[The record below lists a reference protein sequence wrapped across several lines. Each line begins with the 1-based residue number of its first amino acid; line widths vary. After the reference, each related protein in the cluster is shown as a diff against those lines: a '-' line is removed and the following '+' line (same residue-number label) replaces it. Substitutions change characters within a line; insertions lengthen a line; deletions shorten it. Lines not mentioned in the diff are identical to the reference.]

1 MERFSEI
8 QQINSAIMFG
18 TWSDTEL
25 SSMIDAVKFARAKT
39 ARVNAVSFH
48 AGDSV
53 KLSHAKLGGTV
64 VGTVRKIKIKKADVF
79 IPSKNVVYSVPLSML
94 EAA

>member
-1 MERFSEI
+1 MDI
-8 QQINSAIMFG
+8 GTINRAIISGKWSAADLQSI
-18 TWSDTEL
+18 T
-25 SSMIDAVKFARAKT
+25 DAVAFARAKT
-39 ARVNAVSFH
+39 ARVNSVAFH

-79 IPSKNVVYSVPLSML
+79 IPSKNVTYSVPLSML

>member
-1 MERFSEI
+1 MDI
-8 QQINSAIMFG
+8 GTINRAIISGAWSAADLQSI
-18 TWSDTEL
+18 T
-25 SSMIDAVKFARAKT
+25 DAVVFARSKT
-39 ARVNAVSFH
+39 ARVNSVTFH

-64 VGTVRKIKIKKADVF
+64 IGTVRKIKIKKADVH
-79 IPSKNVVYSVPLSML
+79 IPSMNVVYSVPLSML

>member
-1 MERFSEI
+1 MDI
-8 QQINSAIMFG
+8 GTINRAIIAG
-18 TWSDTEL
+18 KWNAQDLQS
-25 SSMIDAVKFARAKT
+25 IVDAVAFARAKT
-39 ARVNAVSFH
+39 ARVNSVTFH

>member
-1 MERFSEI
+1 MDIGTINRAIITGAWSAADLESI
-8 QQINSAIMFG
+8 Q
-18 TWSDTEL
+18 
-25 SSMIDAVKFARAKT
+25 DAVKFARAKT
-39 ARVNAVSFH
+39 ARVNSVTFH

-64 VGTVRKIKIKKADVF
+64 IGTVRKIKIKKADVF

>member
-1 MERFSEI
+1 MGIQEI
-8 QQINSAIMFG
+8 NRAIIAGSF
-18 TWSDTEL
+18 TAQEL
-25 SSMIDAVKFARAKT
+25 QSIVDAVNFARTKT
-39 ARVNAVSFH
+39 ARLNACTFH

-64 VGTVRKIKIKKADVF
+64 IGTVRKIKIKKADVF
-79 IPSKNVVYSVPLSML
+79 IPAKNVVYSVPLSML

>member
-1 MERFSEI
+1 MDI
-8 QQINSAIMFG
+8 GTINRAIISGKWSAADLQSI
-18 TWSDTEL
+18 T
-25 SSMIDAVKFARAKT
+25 DAVAFARAKT
-39 ARVNAVSFH
+39 ARVNSVTFH
-48 AGDSV
+48 AGDQV

-79 IPSKNVVYSVPLSML
+79 IPSKNVTYSVPLSML

>member
-1 MERFSEI
+1 MDVGTINRAIITGNFSAQDLQSI
-8 QQINSAIMFG
+8 
-18 TWSDTEL
+18 T
-25 SSMIDAVKFARAKT
+25 DAVQFARAKT

>member
-1 MERFSEI
+1 MDI
-8 QQINSAIMFG
+8 GTINRAIISGKWSAADLQSI
-18 TWSDTEL
+18 T
-25 SSMIDAVKFARAKT
+25 DAVAFARAKT
-39 ARVNAVSFH
+39 ARVNSVTFH
-48 AGDSV
+48 AGDQV

-79 IPSKNVVYSVPLSML
+79 IPGKNVTYSVPLSML

>member
-1 MERFSEI
+1 MDI
-8 QQINSAIMFG
+8 GTINRAIISGKWSAADLQSI
-18 TWSDTEL
+18 T
-25 SSMIDAVKFARAKT
+25 DAVAFARAKT
-39 ARVNAVSFH
+39 ARVNSVAFH

-79 IPSKNVVYSVPLSML
+79 IPSKNVTYSVPLSML
-94 EAA
+94 EVA